1 MASPKGNS
9 SKSTQR
15 VRKLDGQVVRS
26 VLFNGKAAG
35 LGKYFA
41 AEVNGKL
48 LMDDTGT
55 PLRYC
60 DVGALE

>member
-1 MASPKGNS
+1 MAAQRGG
-9 SKSTQR
+9 SKATQR

-35 LGKYFA
+35 MGKYFA

-48 LMDDTGT
+48 LMDEQGV
-55 PLRYC
+55 PLKFNE
-60 DVGALE
+60 VGNLE